1 MITKEFE
8 EVILNAVLRGDTS
21 GLPENY
27 YLGLCSNREVSRE
40 MTLSDITEVS
50 GDGYGRL
57 AAPRTAI
64 GWLDVEEQTDCLS
77 IRSQQVTF
85 YPTGD
90 WTPFSRMFLTDA
102 SSGTEGKL
110 LAVSSP
116 LPTEVSLTAEQTYP
130 VAFELYL
137 K

>member
-8 EVILNAVLRGDTS
+8 SAILNSVLRGDSS
-21 GLPENY
+21 GLPETY
-27 YLGLCSNREVSRE
+27 YLGLCSDREITRE
-40 MTLSDITEVS
+40 TTLADLHEVV
-50 GDGYGRL
+50 GDGYARL

-64 GWLDVEEQTDCLS
+64 GWLEPEEQTDCLS
-77 IRSQQVTF
+77 VRSQQVTF

-102 SSGTEGKL
+102 SSGNEGKL
-110 LAVSSP
+110 LAISSP
-116 LPTEVSLTAEQTYP
+116 LPTEVELTADQTYP